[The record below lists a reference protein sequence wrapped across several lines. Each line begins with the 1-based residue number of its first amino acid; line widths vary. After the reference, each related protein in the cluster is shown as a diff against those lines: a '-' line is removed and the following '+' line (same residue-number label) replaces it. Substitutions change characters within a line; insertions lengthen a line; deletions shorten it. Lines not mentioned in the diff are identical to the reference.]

1 MIVNAL
7 TEQKTTLATIENR
20 LYDIQAILLLTA
32 VQYNEHLD
40 ELFNRLSPAQCVE
53 SLKSVYDAVKTLYD
67 KGQAIDLAAL
77 LDVDINAVEQ
87 LRTIQNSYTITP
99 VNFRLYLDANDNALN
114 DLALYNQA
122 HTIIDSIMSQQSN
135 RFEQFNQLIE
145 QSSVSTLDSQP
156 IGDHV
161 TQFLDELDRRAN
173 SDGITGYSTGYPDLD
188 RITAGL
194 HGGELVVIAGRPSTG
209 KTMLGLNLV
218 QHMATQQQHVLFY
231 SLEMTFSQL
240 QERLLS
246 AMANVDAQALKTGK
260 LNQGQ
265 YQRITE
271 TLPKLQ
277 KLSLHIAQSN
287 KPTLGQIRRSASQLK
302 RKHGLSA
309 LVVDYLQL
317 MKSEK
322 NYQNRNLEIADM
334 TRELKIIAQDLDIPV
349 ILISQLNRGVEH
361 RNNPRPNTADLRDS
375 GAIEQDADVI
385 AMLYRDELVKKTD
398 NNQGYAELLVRKN
411 RSGPVGRLVLEF
423 CPTIYQF
430 KTPSAPFNYTAHD
443 DEPNSTPDF
452 LNF

>member
-1 MIVNAL
+1 MKFEKTDTL
-7 TEQKTTLATIENR
+7 EQIRSR
-20 LYDIQAILLLTA
+20 LYETQSIILLTA
-32 VQYNEHLD
+32 IEYNEHLD
-40 ELFNRLSPAQCVE
+40 ELFNRLTRSTCIN
-53 SLKSVYDAVKTLYD
+53 SLVDVYDAIKSLYD
-67 KGQAIDLAAL
+67 SGDVVEHIAL
-77 LDVDINAVEQ
+77 LDVDFEAAKKMVNASM
-87 LRTIQNSYTITP
+87 SYYP
-99 VNFRLYLDANDNALN
+99 KPNNFASYCDINDNVLN
-114 DLALYNQA
+114 DLHLFEQSQA
-122 HTIIDSIMSQQSN
+122 IKQAIDQQDER
-135 RFEQFNQLIE
+135 RFEQFNQLID

-277 KLSLHIAQSN
+277 QLSLHIAQSN

-317 MKSEK
+317 MKSE
-322 NYQNRNLEIADM
+322 NSYQNRNLEIADM
-334 TRELKIIAQDLDIPV
+334 TRELKIIAQDLNIPV

-361 RNNPRPNTADLRDS
+361 RNNPRPNTVDLRDS

-430 KTPSAPFNYTAHD
+430 KTPSAPLYYTAHD
-443 DEPNSTPDF
+443 DELHSTPDF